1 MPFKKGE
8 SGNPKGRPEGSE
20 NKISKN
26 IKDMLQNVYDGNL
39 VGIQTDLDNMSPKDK
54 WATLNKM
61 SDKFLPSLKSI
72 DAKIE
77 GETTHTLGFNIAY
90 DESELIDYTED
101 IEEIEE

>member
-39 VGIQTDLDNMSPKDK
+39 VGY
-54 WATLNKM
+54 
-61 SDKFLPSLKSI
+61 
-72 DAKIE
+72 IE
-77 GETTHTLGFNIAY
+77 
-90 DESELIDYTED
+90 
-101 IEEIEE
+101 

>member
-26 IKDMLQNVYDGNL
+26 IKDMLQMVYDGNL

-61 SDKFLPSLKSI
+61 SDKFLPNLKSV
-72 DAKIE
+72 DNTVEVKGDTSVA
-77 GETTHTLGFNIAY
+77 FNIGY
-90 DESELIDYTED
+90 KSTEED
-101 IEEIEE
+101 KKKDNG